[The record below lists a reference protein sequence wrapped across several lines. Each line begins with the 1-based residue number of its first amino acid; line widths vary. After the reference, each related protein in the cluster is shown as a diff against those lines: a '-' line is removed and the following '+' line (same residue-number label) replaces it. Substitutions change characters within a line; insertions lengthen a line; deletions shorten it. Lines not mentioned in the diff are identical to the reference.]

1 MAEESERE
9 NGQERRGR
17 GWSLDWTFPERERE
31 AGYRLLYAPALRKR
45 ESWWVMVLL
54 LHCARGLVGGV
65 A

>member
-1 MAEESERE
+1 MVSGLDAPGERE
-9 NGQERRGR
+9 KLGID
-17 GWSLDWTFPERERE
+17 SYT
-31 AGYRLLYAPALRKR
+31 RLHCAR